1 MRWITGSW
9 IHKPGSW
16 AEPFAG
22 IERICMRNLLN
33 STAERIYF
41 KDLQSRF
48 LLVSAGWLATAAP
61 GHSLEEV
68 IGKTD
73 FDFFTEEHAA
83 AAFADE
89 QRIILTGEAIV
100 GKLEQETFRD
110 RDGPWVASTKMPLR
124 DEKGEIIGTF
134 GISRR
139 RDGAGER

>member
-1 MRWITGSW
+1 MDYGELV
-9 IHKPGSW
+9 PQADLAG
-16 AEPFAG
+16 EPLAT

-33 STAERIYF
+33 STADRVYF
-41 KDLQSRF
+41 KDLKSRL

-61 GHSLEEV
+61 GYSLKEV

-89 QRIILTGEAIV
+89 QRIIRTGEAMV

-124 DEKGEIIGTF
+124 NDNGEIIGTF
-134 GISRR
+134 GISTT
-139 RDGAGER
+139 